1 MFSEGFLLLTIKG
14 NVDAQISSAQSSLIL
29 DMNVRAHGSNVGV
42 SSKKREKIRSYIL
55 EKTGGSCLDKIKMLR
70 RLRDKHWESRY
81 RFIAFVFYVS
91 ATAKILK

>member
-55 EKTGGSCLDKIKMLR
+55 GKTGGSCLDKIKMLR
-70 RLRDKHWESRY
+70 
-81 RFIAFVFYVS
+81 
-91 ATAKILK
+91 T